1 MVAAGD
7 QEHGRGGM
15 SAGEKSAVAGVAV
28 ASPMASAPASASVT
42 APAATTSPVAVATP
56 PSLASLVA
64 ASRTVDV
71 AFSGDDAGSGG
82 LNWGQQH
89 ILGAIRNLGSSMN
102 MCALRELSPTATV
115 EDFADE
121 LRFYLNRFQAM
132 RTLLRFEPDR
142 PPIQVVHAS
151 GTVPLQILDI
161 DAATDVDAVLAA
173 LVAEHEQRSFDDEHE
188 YPIRMVLVRRAG
200 VLTHLLTVLNHFA
213 TDGAGAFAMYEDF
226 LHRDPVTGRARGP
239 VPTHPLDLTAQQ
251 ATPAGRRQSDASL
264 RYWERQLA
272 ALPRRRPTAAVP
284 EAGSRYRRATLR
296 SVPLLLGATR
306 IAHRLDCDVS
316 AVLLGLFATAL
327 ARLTGEQPT
336 AAQMLVSNRFRPGMA
351 DIVGNVSQSGLF
363 VVDVADATVDEVIER
378 AQRAVTRTYKY
389 AYFDLEQWKTLL
401 ARVERE
407 RGQELALCYYND
419 RPSQRTATAPGP
431 EPSIKAVLAAAR
443 NPTPVVWSTLPFFNE
458 HLMVTI
464 DNVPDD
470 NDAVTVLVSA
480 DTWHVTS
487 KDMETLAR
495 TMEELAVA
503 AACDPETRSG
513 VEPVAEV
520 VAVEPVG

>member
-1 MVAAGD
+1 M
-7 QEHGRGGM
+7 
-15 SAGEKSAVAGVAV
+15 
-28 ASPMASAPASASVT
+28 
-42 APAATTSPVAVATP
+42 TTVPVSSGLSSGP
-56 PSLASLVA
+56 SSESSSDLSSGPSSDSFSDSLASLVA
-64 ASRTVDV
+64 STQTIDV
-71 AFSGDDAGSGG
+71 PFSGDDAGSGG

-89 ILGAIRNLGSSMN
+89 IFGAIRNLGSSMN
-102 MCALRELSPTATV
+102 MCALRELPPTATV

-132 RTLLRFEPDR
+132 RTLLRFEAGR

-151 GTVPLQILDI
+151 GTAPLRILDI
-161 DAATDVDAVLAA
+161 DPAADLDAALAA
-173 LVAEHEQRSFDDEHE
+173 LVAEHEERNFDDEHE
-188 YPIRMVLVRRAG
+188 YPIRMVLIRRAG

-226 LHRDPVTGRARGP
+226 LHRDPVTGQARGP
-239 VPTHPLDLTAQQ
+239 VPTHPLDLTVQQ

-284 EAGSRYRRATLR
+284 ETGSRYRRATLR

-316 AVLLGLFATAL
+316 AVVLGLFATAL

-363 VVDVADATVDEVIER
+363 VVDVADTTVDDVIER

-401 ARVERE
+401 AAVERE
-407 RGQELALCYYND
+407 RGEELALCYYND
-419 RPSQRTATAPGP
+419 RPSQRSGTAPGP
-431 EPSIKAVLAAAR
+431 EPSVEAVTAAAAT
-443 NPTPVVWSTLPFFNE
+443 PAPVVWSTLPFFNE
-458 HLMVTI
+458 RLMVTI

-470 NDAVTVLVSA
+470 DDAVTVLVSA

-487 KDMETLAR
+487 EDMETLAR
-495 TMEELAVA
+495 TMESLAVA
-503 AACDPETRSG
+503 AACDPATATG
-513 VEPVAEV
+513 VGAAAE
-520 VAVEPVG
+520 AKPVG

>member
-1 MVAAGD
+1 MAAACD
-7 QEHGRGGM
+7 QEHGWRGMTTSAM
-15 SAGEKSAVAGVAV
+15 SA
-28 ASPMASAPASASVT
+28 ASASE
-42 APAATTSPVAVATP
+42 AAFF
-56 PSLASLVA
+56 A
-64 ASRTVDV
+64 AGRTIDV
-71 AFSGDDAGSGG
+71 PFAGEGAGSGG

-102 MCALRELSPTATV
+102 MCAVRELPPTAAV

-132 RTLLRFEPDR
+132 RTLLQFPPDQ
-142 PPIQVVHAS
+142 PPIQIVHAS
-151 GTVPLQILDI
+151 GTAPLRVLDLSE
-161 DAATDVDAVLAA
+161 DADPAAALAA
-173 LVAEHEQRSFDDEHE
+173 LVAEHEQRSFDDERE
-188 YPIRMVLVRRAG
+188 FPIRMVLLRQAG

-213 TDGAGAFAMYEDF
+213 TDGAGAFAMYEDY
-226 LHRDPVTGRARGP
+226 LHRDPVTALARGP

-264 RYWERQLA
+264 RYWEKQLA

-284 EAGSRYRRATLR
+284 EPGSRYRRATLR

-327 ARLTGEQPT
+327 ARLTGERPT

-363 VVDVADATVDEVIER
+363 VVDVADATIDEVIER

-389 AYFDLEQWKTLL
+389 AYFDLEQWKKLL
-401 ARVERE
+401 ADAERE
-407 RGQELALCYYND
+407 RGEELALCYYND
-419 RPSQRTATAPGP
+419 RPSQRGGTAPGTQPSP
-431 EPSIKAVLAAAR
+431 EEVTSAGEGTI
-443 NPTPVVWSTLPFFNE
+443 VWTELPFFNE

-464 DNVPDD
+464 DNAPDD
-470 NDAVTVLVSA
+470 DEAITVLVSA
-480 DTWHVTS
+480 DTWHIPRE
-487 KDMETLAR
+487 DMETLAR
-495 TMEELAVA
+495 TMEALAVA
-503 AACDPETRSG
+503 AACDAGTGSG
-513 VEPVAEV
+513 VAAAEV
-520 VAVEPVG
+520 EAGV